1 MRPNNC
7 KVLEAVDEGLV
18 DAKYVMEAALAWM
31 SDDEIK
37 DMCLQNDILIFDE
50 DKICDECG
58 EEFDDNDGESMC
70 KTCEE
75 WIVTE

>member
-37 DMCLQNDILIFDE
+37 DMCLWYDILIFDE
-50 DKICDECG
+50 DEDKLNTLT
-58 EEFDDNDGESMC
+58 EFKSA
-70 KTCEE
+70 
-75 WIVTE
+75 V